1 MRLIP
6 DVRRLWLLGLALGAM
21 STALVAQEAKKAP
34 TKEEAKKAQAS
45 SATEPAPREGGWMK
59 MHESFLAR
67 TKDSQGV
74 DLLFLGDSITQGWMG
89 RNKEGQ
95 GPVEVWERY
104 YGPRNAADFGIGG
117 DRTQHVLWRIENGEV
132 EGITPKV
139 TVLMIGTNN
148 LGANTNDEIAAGIE
162 AIVAKLRDLLPDTRI
177 LLLGIFPRGEKPTS
191 PDGQASSPRGRIK
204 AINERIAK
212 LDDLKEVTYLDIGPK
227 FLEEDGTISKE
238 IMPDFL
244 HLSRKGY
251 RIWADAMEPTLWSL
265 LDEPEKD
272 EQE

>member
-21 STALVAQEAKKAP
+21 STALVAQEAKKEP
-34 TKEEAKKAQAS
+34 TKPEAKKAEAS

-59 MHESFLAR
+59 MHEAFLAR
-67 TKDSQGV
+67 AKESQGV

-89 RNKEGQ
+89 RNKEGR
-95 GPVEVWERY
+95 GPAEVWERY

-177 LLLGIFPRGEKPTS
+177 LLLGIFPRGETPTT
-191 PDGQASSPRGRIK
+191 PDGQTNPLRGRIK

-227 FLEEDGTISKE
+227 FLERTGRS
-238 IMPDFL
+238 PRR
-244 HLSRKGY
+244 SC
-251 RIWADAMEPTLWSL
+251 PTSST
-265 LDEPEKD
+265 
-272 EQE
+272 